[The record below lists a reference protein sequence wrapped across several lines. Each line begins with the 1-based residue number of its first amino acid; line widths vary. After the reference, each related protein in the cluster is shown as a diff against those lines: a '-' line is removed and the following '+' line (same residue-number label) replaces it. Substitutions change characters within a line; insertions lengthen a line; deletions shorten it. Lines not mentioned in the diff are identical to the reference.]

1 MHLNNFLKRNFSINK
16 KSKAQHVVE
25 LAMMMPLF
33 IILFSYTFQLMVET
47 YSKYR
52 FSYIFTNSVRN
63 VINNPVLYNDVANI
77 SDYNVQNL
85 IQTELENEITR
96 SGSRI
101 PFTDVLV
108 YVAESDETDF
118 IRGAYQLVTDKI
130 FFGQTGKEYF
140 YFTIPVNKTY
150 TTPIVLNKTTHDVES
165 YFNFYFKYY
174 SEKYYEAESDA
185 AEGGET
191 TDGSETETGEATEGG
206 ETEGGETTDG
216 GETEGGDGGG
226 AEEGMSASLED
237 GSGAESGGGGSDGGG
252 AGGAGGQGV

>member
-63 VINNPVLYNDVANI
+63 VINNPVLYNNVANI
-77 SDYNVQNL
+77 SDYNIQSL

-191 TDGSETETGEATEGG
+191 TDGSETE
-206 ETEGGETTDG
+206 
-216 GETEGGDGGG
+216 GGDGGSP
-226 AEEGMSASLED
+226 EEGMSASLED

>member
-63 VINNPVLYNDVANI
+63 VINNPVLYNNVANI

-191 TDGSETETGEATEGG
+191 TDG
-206 ETEGGETTDG
+206 

-252 AGGAGGQGV
+252 AGGADGQGV